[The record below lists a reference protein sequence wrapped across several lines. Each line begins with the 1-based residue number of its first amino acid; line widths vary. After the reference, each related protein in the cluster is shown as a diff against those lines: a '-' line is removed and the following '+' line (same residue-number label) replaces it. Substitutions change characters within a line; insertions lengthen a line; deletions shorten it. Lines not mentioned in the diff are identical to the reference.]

1 MRISDW
7 SSDVCSSD
15 LLRVERG
22 GARAQT
28 LLSNGGARYVQML
41 PMAWRAA
48 GIAFGEERGVLTPA
62 LDEQTRRTGRR
73 AWALRRAAG
82 KPLNLLRLVKAAFT
96 FDNGADYL
104 ALKIER
110 QYGFRLDMEERKSV
124 GQGSSG
130 SVRVKSGGRRAI

>member
-82 KPLNLLRLVKAAFT
+82 RS
-96 FDNGADYL
+96 
-104 ALKIER
+104 
-110 QYGFRLDMEERKSV
+110 EERRV
-124 GQGSSG
+124 GKECVST
-130 SVRVKSGGRRAI
+130 GRTRWSPDH